1 MNGAFEAGGQVVG
14 VVADSHGRAVSRPG
28 TRRGVADVQ
37 ICLVKPH
44 PPAAPFSVGNA
55 MGRNKI
61 IYILGRCTIV
71 VAADH
76 DSGATRAGATE
87 ALKNH
92 YGRVASLTGRR
103 SGAGNGALVK
113 QGANELSDVTRLGEL
128 LHESVVP
135 APVED
140 EALGDQLTLGF

>member
-14 VVADSHGRAVSRPG
+14 VVADSHGRAVSRPS
-28 TRRGVADVQ
+28 TRRGVAEVQ

-61 IYILGRCTIV
+61 IYGLARCTIV
-71 VAADH
+71 
-76 DSGATRAGATE
+76 GATDHENGGTWAGATE

-92 YGRVASLTGRR
+92 YGRVASWTGRG
-103 SGAGNGALVK
+103 SGAGNSALVK
-113 QGANELSDVTRLGEL
+113 QGADELSDVTRLDEL
-128 LHESVVP
+128 LHEPVV
-135 APVED
+135 PVED
-140 EALGDQLTLGF
+140 EALGGQLTPGF